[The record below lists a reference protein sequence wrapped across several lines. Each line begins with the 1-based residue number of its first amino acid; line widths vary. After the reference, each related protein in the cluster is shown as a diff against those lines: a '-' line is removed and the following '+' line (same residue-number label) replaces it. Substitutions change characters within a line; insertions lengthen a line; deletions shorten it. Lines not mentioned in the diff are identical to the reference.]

1 MDEIGDGALVA
12 LLVAL
17 LTAVPVAG
25 LIAVVMGFLTG
36 SGEFFWVVKGYTWGR
51 CATIGAGAGGF
62 IGAWWPRD
70 LTCAGT
76 SRLV

>member
-17 LTAVPVAG
+17 LTAVPVAR

-36 SGEFFWVVKGYTWGR
+36 SGEFF
-51 CATIGAGAGGF
+51 
-62 IGAWWPRD
+62 
-70 LTCAGT
+70 
-76 SRLV
+76 